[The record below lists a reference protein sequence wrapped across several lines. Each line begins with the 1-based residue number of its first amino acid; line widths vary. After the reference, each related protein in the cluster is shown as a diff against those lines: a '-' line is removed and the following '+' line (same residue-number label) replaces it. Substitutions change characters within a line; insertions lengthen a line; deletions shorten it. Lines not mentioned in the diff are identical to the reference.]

1 MSCKVYR
8 CARQDEMYL
17 YLIDEDDPNQL
28 PKELLELVKG
38 LSFVM
43 ELELHSDRKLARE
56 DVEQVMKNIED
67 KGYHLQMPPDP
78 LKTELHYGD

>member
-1 MSCKVYR
+1 
-8 CARQDEMYL
+8 MYL
-17 YLIDEDDPNQL
+17 YMKEKADPNELPEQL
-28 PKELLELVKG
+28 RELVKG

-43 ELELHSDRKLARE
+43 ALELHSERKLARE
-56 DVEQVMKNIED
+56 DVEQVMKNIEE

>member
-1 MSCKVYR
+1 
-8 CARQDEMYL
+8 MYL
-17 YLIDEDDPNQL
+17 YMKEKADPNELPEQL
-28 PKELLELVKG
+28 RELVKG

-43 ELELHSDRKLARE
+43 ALELHSKRKLARE
-56 DVEQVMKNIED
+56 DVDQVMKNIEE